1 MSENG
6 VLEEEESYV
15 PQVDDRSEW
24 DVYPQTMFK
33 FEHNTTKVGRGL
45 IFRLSDDILEKRVK
59 TYAVSGMRI
68 TVCGVILSHRKGF
81 PFVLLLKR
89 DLDKSVGLLGGKCK
103 SFENPKEV
111 LSSKLA
117 RFITST
123 KHKHQ
128 LNIKE
133 TIETIQVGEL
143 LADFWRCDFNT
154 EPLPYL
160 PLHTNRPKEKI
171 SLYQVVLQESCK
183 ISVPKGYSLKFVP
196 LYDFYNPEFGLSL
209 GSLPHLLSRFK
220 ISYLSTD

>member
-171 SLYQVVLQESCK
+171 SLYQVLNNYNLNIINMNFINHKNNCTYTSVNLDKLK
-183 ISVPKGYSLKFVP
+183 IYRLYFKKVVKLVYLKV
-196 LYDFYNPEFGLSL
+196 
-209 GSLPHLLSRFK
+209 
-220 ISYLSTD
+220 IV